1 MVVVT
6 FGWGYR
12 VSPMKMSE
20 QGRMIIGA
28 VLGLLAFCGVAA
40 GDESADGESVVLF
53 EDSFERSELGAPWRI
68 VVPSFEIKEGRL
80 VAHQT
85 SAGAHTTISRVPLE
99 FRNAVFEFSFRL
111 TDGDDLH
118 LVLNDQNCKEAHSG
132 HISRVTF
139 SATRVRI
146 SDDRNGAFR
155 DDQYRAFLASGR
167 TIKRDIYDT
176 IIAVS
181 LDPEKWH
188 KVRINLID
196 DMMEVMIDGS
206 FIGSFRSPG
215 IGHPTKTD
223 FGFVTKG
230 NVVEVDDVRVTMV
243 GAE

>member
-1 MVVVT
+1 M
-6 FGWGYR
+6 
-12 VSPMKMSE
+12 
-20 QGRMIIGA
+20 
-28 VLGLLAFCGVAA
+28 AA
-40 GDESADGESVVLF
+40 GDESTDGESVVLF

-68 VVPSFEIKEGRL
+68 VVPSFGIEGGRL

-85 SAGAHTTISRVPLE
+85 SAEAHTTISRVPLE

-118 LVLNDQNCKEAHSG
+118 LVLNDQNCEEAHFG

-155 DDQYRAFLASGR
+155 DDQYRAFIASGR
-167 TIKRDIYDT
+167 TIKRDLYDA

-181 LDPEKWH
+181 LDPKKWH
-188 KVRINLID
+188 QARVNLID
-196 DMMEVMIDGS
+196 DVMEVMIAGT

-230 NVVEVDDVRVTMV
+230 NLVEVDDVRVTKV
-243 GAE
+243 GKE